1 MINQSEYKKICKL
14 IKKGDIITLKK
25 YIDEE
30 YEKGNKKYLVE
41 ASNYLR
47 AYLGFYPQSFVTYTN
62 DILRTQSEDKP
73 KNINLDEIIVSD
85 RVSGGF
91 ILNSDELLV
100 GDIYRKYFL
109 KRNDIYDI
117 LAGPVNK
124 GKYEAVDKIKRMLL
138 KVDLHKYNEVCGVER
153 KGKIVKVYGRNFSY
167 SHQFEATKFDAFK
180 ILGDDSKLYVSA
192 KKASPVLY
200 GKSEKGKGFALGLR
214 MDKKN

>member
-1 MINQSEYKKICKL
+1 MINQSEYEKICKL

-30 YEKGNKKYLVE
+30 YEKGNKKYLLE
-41 ASNYLR
+41 ASNYLL
-47 AYLGFYPQSFVTYTN
+47 AYLDFYPQSFVTYTN
-62 DILRTQSEDKP
+62 EKLRNQLLYKPEDINP
-73 KNINLDEIIVSD
+73 DEIIVSD

-109 KRNDIYDI
+109 KRSDIYDI
-117 LAGPVNK
+117 LAGNVNRE
-124 GKYEAVDKIKRMLL
+124 KYEAIDKIKSMFS
-138 KVDLHKYNEVCGVER
+138 KVDLHKYNKVCGAER
-153 KGKIVKVYGRNFSY
+153 IGKKVKVYGRDFSY
-167 SHQFEATKFDAFK
+167 SHQFEVTKFDAFK

-192 KKASPVLY
+192 KNASPMLF
-200 GKSEKGKGFALGLR
+200 GKSEKGKGLVLGLR